1 MVVIEK
7 GWDVLMSCVKED
19 VDCCMVLM
27 GIVIEL
33 NYVKND
39 GIGVNVFIEYLIMI
53 WMIEK

>member
-53 WMIEK
+53 

>member
-27 GIVIEL
+27 GIVKEL